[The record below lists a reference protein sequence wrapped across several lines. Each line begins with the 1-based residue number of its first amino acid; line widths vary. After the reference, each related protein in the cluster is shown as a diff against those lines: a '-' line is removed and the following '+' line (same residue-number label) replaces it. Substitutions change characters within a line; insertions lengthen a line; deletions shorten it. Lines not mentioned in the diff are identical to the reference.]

1 MSFCRPCRRYYREP
15 PGEQGDHPCP
25 SCGRLP
31 QEREVEPEWLDEE
44 SYGEEE

>member
-15 PGEQGDHPCP
+15 PGEEGDHPCP

-31 QEREVEPEWLDEE
+31 HERVDRNEPDDDDYEE
-44 SYGEEE
+44 SE